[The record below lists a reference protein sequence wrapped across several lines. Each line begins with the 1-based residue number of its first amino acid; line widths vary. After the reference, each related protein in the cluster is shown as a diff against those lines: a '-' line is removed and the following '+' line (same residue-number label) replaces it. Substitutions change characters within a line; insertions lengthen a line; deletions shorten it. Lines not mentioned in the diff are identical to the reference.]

1 MKMAKCSTS
10 TAADFQLP
18 VKYVLIFLNIG
29 TSLLAILGNGLVMIT
44 FYTYAEL
51 RTRSNYF
58 LLFLSITDMAV
69 GLVVQPMTCLLV
81 TGLRLCF
88 GRVLL
93 IFFSA
98 FSCGSSFGILTV
110 ISYDRYLHLS
120 KLNNYNKYMTSKKC
134 KTLVLLVFV
143 YNVLTG
149 SLVFNNDTKKIFYY
163 CCLISSVVC
172 NVTICFCYYKSW
184 KIIKCKT
191 ITTTNA
197 AMKKHWIAIKSMGL
211 LVLFSIGSW
220 LPFSIYG
227 VIIKKVY
234 QLMNIDFETAFYP
247 ESEIIFYF
255 CLWFGYA
262 NSCINPVLY
271 YWRNSKI
278 RRGMQHLITGKFG
291 RKNVKF
297 NFSSISRKTVSVNPA
312 NTTSTC

>member
-1 MKMAKCSTS
+1 MVECSTS
-10 TAADFQLP
+10 AATDFELT
-18 VKYVLIFLNIG
+18 VKYVLLFLNIG
-29 TSLLAILGNGLVMIT
+29 TSLLAILGNGLVIIT
-44 FYTYAEL
+44 FYTYADL

-69 GLVVQPMTCLLV
+69 GLVVQPMTCLLII
-81 TGLRLCF
+81 GLKLCI

-120 KLNNYNKYMTSKKC
+120 KLKNYNKYMTNKKC

-149 SLVFNNDTKKIFYY
+149 SLLFKNDTRKIFYY
-163 CCLISSVVC
+163 CCLVSSVVC

-184 KIIKCKT
+184 KMVKTKT
-191 ITTTNA
+191 IPTTNIA
-197 AMKKHWIAIKSMGL
+197 ITKHWRVIKSMGL
-211 LVLFSIGSW
+211 IVLFSVGSW

-227 VIIKKVY
+227 IIIKNIFQV
-234 QLMNIDFETAFYP
+234 MNIDFETAYYP
-247 ESEIIFYF
+247 ENEIIFFF

-262 NSCINPVLY
+262 NSSINPVLY
-271 YWRNSKI
+271 YWRNRKI
-278 RRGMQHLITGKFG
+278 RRGMQCLIIGKLG
-291 RKNVKF
+291 RKDIKF
-297 NFSSISRKTVSVNPA
+297 NFPSISRRTVSVNAA
-312 NTTSTC
+312 NTM